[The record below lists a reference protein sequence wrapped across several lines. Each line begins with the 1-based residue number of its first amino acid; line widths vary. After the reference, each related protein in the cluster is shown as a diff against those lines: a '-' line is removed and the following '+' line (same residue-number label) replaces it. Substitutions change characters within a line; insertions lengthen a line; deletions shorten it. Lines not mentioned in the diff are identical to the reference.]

1 MDAEQQQQQP
11 GNSEQSPLLG
21 GPGDATQQDKPL
33 YYNFIIGT
41 GVVAQAGAWI
51 LAAIVWGAVFSN
63 DLILFSAHPLLN
75 SAAVLFFIQAI
86 LILQPTHTAKQKKQG
101 TYTHAAL
108 NNVALLA
115 AVAGLVVIE
124 YNKIDHGGAHF
135 ESPHAILGLIT
146 YIMVA
151 GQALV
156 GITQYFTPG
165 LYGGVDNA
173 KALYKYHRV
182 GGYLTLLLMLAT
194 VCAATQ
200 TPFNTNVLQMQLW
213 ALVVASVLIVLGV
226 GARIKPSKLGW
237 LAGK

>member
-33 YYNFIIGT
+33 YYNFIIAMTSAMALTFMAGT

-115 AVAGLVVIE
+115 AVAGLIVIE
-124 YNKIDHGGAHF
+124 YNKIDHGGKHF

-156 GITQYFTPG
+156 GITQ
-165 LYGGVDNA
+165 
-173 KALYKYHRV
+173 
-182 GGYLTLLLMLAT
+182 
-194 VCAATQ
+194 
-200 TPFNTNVLQMQLW
+200 
-213 ALVVASVLIVLGV
+213 
-226 GARIKPSKLGW
+226 
-237 LAGK
+237 

>member
-1 MDAEQQQQQP
+1 M
-11 GNSEQSPLLG
+11 LLSKTSRCTTTSSLVSSG
-21 GPGDATQQDKPL
+21 IEAMTSAMAL
-33 YYNFIIGT
+33 TFMAGT

-63 DLILFSAHPLLN
+63 DLILFSAHPVGPFEAHTYLQRTWLTRTLQLLN

-115 AVAGLVVIE
+115 AVAGLIVIE
-124 YNKIDHGGAHF
+124 YNKIDHGGKHF

-156 GITQYFTPG
+156 GITQ
-165 LYGGVDNA
+165 
-173 KALYKYHRV
+173 
-182 GGYLTLLLMLAT
+182 
-194 VCAATQ
+194 
-200 TPFNTNVLQMQLW
+200 
-213 ALVVASVLIVLGV
+213 
-226 GARIKPSKLGW
+226 
-237 LAGK
+237 